1 MVVEAVDDDVAEQLV
16 VVEEELVVAVVVV
29 VLAVGPVTRAEP
41 GVEEI
46 FQYE

>member
-1 MVVEAVDDDVAEQLV
+1 VVVEAVDDDVAEQLV
-16 VVEEELVVAVVVV
+16 VVEEELVVAVVEV
-29 VLAVGPVTRAEP
+29 VLAVEPVTRAEP